1 MLGHAAVLL
10 STLAAAAAE
19 AAGEM
24 HPVEAIAAA
33 EAAGEVHLG
42 AQITDTDQAGAARAS
57 CAASSSE
64 SATSSTE
71 PVGGAPSTDV
81 AAPLT
86 VHVGAATT
94 SSASTSDVPLEVD
107 EWRRERARHAGQ
119 EAQRKLLR
127 ITNRVAPTPQR
138 NLFRGALRDLPHY
151 VILRARAG
159 LDVAGYFTEWSQAKV
174 VVCSPPGFRV
184 PANEAV
190 FHRFESLE
198 EAQEYWDA
206 AWAPAHRALARL
218 N

>member
-10 STLAAAAAE
+10 STVAAAAAE

-64 SATSSTE
+64 SA
-71 PVGGAPSTDV
+71 GGAPSTDV

-94 SSASTSDVPLEVD
+94 SSPSTSDVPLEVD

-138 NLFRGALRDLPHY
+138 NIFRGALRDQPHY

-190 FHRFESLE
+190 FHRFES
-198 EAQEYWDA
+198 
-206 AWAPAHRALARL
+206 
-218 N
+218 